1 MKIKIVSGTPE
12 VAVDGLGLVKTNDWH
27 EVTKKQ
33 KEAFERIHGRKLSEA
48 FEVKKETKV
57 KTKKEAS

>member
-27 EVTKKQ
+27 EVTKEQ
-33 KEAFERIHGRKLSEA
+33 QEAFERIHGKKVSKA
-48 FEVKKETKV
+48 FEVKKETKP
-57 KTKKEAS
+57 KKEAS